1 MCTVTEVYDTM
12 SCVTNH
18 EWQSSDRREQ
28 VFRVGAAAPRVF
40 LTRNTCSPTPSLFHL
55 NDVFHLCDR
64 KGKQTNLALYTDVSI
79 CCALKQKIANDL
91 ALTSR
96 FKRHKKRLPKS
107 TLCAPSL
114 VPRPFRSARGGSG
127 DETIVHLSLTCMPDA
142 SLPTPCRRAGT
153 IAYTNLC
160 LE

>member
-1 MCTVTEVYDTM
+1 MNQWLLAVTSGSAAKQSAKGLD
-12 SCVTNH
+12 VTDLGPVH
-18 EWQSSDRREQ
+18 CH
-28 VFRVGAAAPRVF
+28 F
-40 LTRNTCSPTPSLFHL
+40 SPPPSLFYL

-79 CCALKQKIANDL
+79 CCALKQKVANDL

-114 VPRPFRSARGGSG
+114 VPRPFRSAREVSG